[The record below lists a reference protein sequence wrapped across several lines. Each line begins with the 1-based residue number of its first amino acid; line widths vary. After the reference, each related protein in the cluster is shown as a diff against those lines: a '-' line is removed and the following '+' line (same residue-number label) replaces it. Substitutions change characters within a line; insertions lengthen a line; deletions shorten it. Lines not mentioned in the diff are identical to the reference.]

1 MKAKLIICAIV
12 AILFPAVASAQLIT
26 SAQTITVKEKKILS
40 AIEPGYEQSVELYF
54 LGITD
59 MAFMDGDRLHFTPA
73 FGADYIGGYRFNNTL
88 FVGAGIGLYYDI
100 DSSNYNDNSYT
111 KFGNQERGLLL
122 KSVINVPLYAHVRA
136 YLGKGRVQPFFSASM
151 GVRFSSQATVNF
163 MDNSYYWEYTGKS
176 AEYSRIG
183 FLVAPAVGVNWR
195 CGNNFSMYL
204 NVACWF
210 QAEPYCD
217 HMEISYIMM
226 PYLKASIGCT
236 F

>member
-1 MKAKLIICAIV
+1 MKRTVFVALIAV
-12 AILFPAVASAQLIT
+12 LLLPTVASAQLIT

-40 AIEPGYEQSVELYF
+40 AIEPGYEQSAELYF

-59 MAFMDGDRLHFTPA
+59 MAFMDGSRLHFTPA

-88 FVGAGIGLYYDI
+88 FVGAGIGFYYDI
-100 DSSNYNDNSYT
+100 DSSNWNDNSYDEI
-111 KFGNQERGLLL
+111 GNQEQRQLL

-136 YLGKGRVQPFFSASM
+136 YLTKGRVQPFLSASM
-151 GVRFSSQATVNF
+151 GVKFASQATVDF
-163 MDNSYYWEYTGKS
+163 MDNDYNWEYTGKS
-176 AEYSRIG
+176 AEYSRTG

-195 CGNNFSMYL
+195 CEDNFSMYL

-217 HMEISYIMM
+217 HTEISYIMM

>member
-1 MKAKLIICAIV
+1 MKNKILLLAI
-12 AILFPAVASAQLIT
+12 ALLLPTVASAQLIT
-26 SAQTITVKEKKILS
+26 SAQTITVKEKRQLLPV
-40 AIEPGYEQSVELYF
+40 EPGYEQSAEVYF
-54 LGITD
+54 LGMTD
-59 MAFMDGDRLHFTPA
+59 MAFLGGDRLRFSPA

-100 DSSNYNDNSYT
+100 ESSVYNDNSHT
-111 KFGNQERGLLL
+111 QMGNLMRGLLL

-151 GVRFSSQATVNF
+151 GVRFASQATVDF
-163 MDNSYYWEYTGKS
+163 MDNNYYYEYTGKS
-176 AEYSRIG
+176 AEYSRTG

-195 CGNNFSMYL
+195 CSNNFAMYL